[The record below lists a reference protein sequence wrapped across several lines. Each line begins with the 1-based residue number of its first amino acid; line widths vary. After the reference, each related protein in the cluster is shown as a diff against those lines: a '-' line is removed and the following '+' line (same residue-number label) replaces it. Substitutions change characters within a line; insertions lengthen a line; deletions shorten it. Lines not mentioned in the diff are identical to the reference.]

1 MQFNKQK
8 FLSFYLGTINYK
20 NAENCWDA
28 VELAFRDFY
37 KTCPLCGHV
46 KETPEV
52 PALVM
57 VGALATV
64 RVEVGK
70 AYLPISEYAP
80 NSAYFNRYEGRAD
93 LGNTIA
99 GDGLKFKGRGLIQ
112 LTGRAN
118 YTTYGQK
125 LGIDLVS
132 NPDLALDLQV
142 SARIFARYFVD
153 RKVDRAC
160 INQDWLTVRKLVN
173 GVNRS
178 TGLPNGWDEFK
189 HIINQF
195 LK

>member
-1 MQFNKQK
+1 MTKEK
-8 FLSFYLGTINYK
+8 FLSFYANTPYYT
-20 NAENCWDA
+20 NASACWDA
-28 VELAFRDFY
+28 LETAFAEIY
-37 KTCPLCGHV
+37 KTCPFCGHQSE
-46 KETPEV
+46 KPAV
-52 PALVM
+52 PPLVM

-64 RVEVGK
+64 RIEVGK
-70 AYLPISEYAP
+70 NFFPISEYAP
-80 NSAYFNRYEGRAD
+80 NPAYFNRYEGRAD

-125 LGIDLVS
+125 LGVDLVS